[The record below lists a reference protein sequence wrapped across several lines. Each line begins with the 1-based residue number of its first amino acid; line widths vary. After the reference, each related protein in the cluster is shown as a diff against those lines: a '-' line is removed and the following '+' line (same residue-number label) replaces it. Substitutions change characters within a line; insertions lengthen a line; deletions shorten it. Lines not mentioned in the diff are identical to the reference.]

1 LILSATV
8 PFHSGGGLNVSSR
21 SERCYLRS
29 ACAIFKKEIREKLT
43 VPISGRKKLLVALG
57 ALIITVLLSL
67 LVPQSVV
74 MIYFLIIFIVII
86 YAFVKIIQT
95 LVSPSEREKL
105 RKEIWGEQ

>member
-1 LILSATV
+1 M
-8 PFHSGGGLNVSSR
+8 
-21 SERCYLRS
+21 
-29 ACAIFKKEIREKLT
+29 
-43 VPISGRKKLLVALG
+43 PISGRKKLLVALG
-57 ALIITVLLSL
+57 ALTTIVLLSL